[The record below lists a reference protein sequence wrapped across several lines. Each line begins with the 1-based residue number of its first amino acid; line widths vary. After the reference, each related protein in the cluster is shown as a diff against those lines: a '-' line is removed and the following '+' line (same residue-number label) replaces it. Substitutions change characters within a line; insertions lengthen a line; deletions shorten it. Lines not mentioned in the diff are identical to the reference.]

1 MSVSEKL
8 KGYWEKAKA
17 LLQKVSKKVYI
28 ALAALLVVA
37 IAFVIYLNSRPYEVL
52 FADLNATEMTTILT
66 YLEENGVTKYQVE
79 DGDTILVPKEQEAT
93 LKAKLVQQGHGLS
106 GFAYTSTAG
115 TGILST
121 ESERK
126 ASQLKDLESKLS
138 AVVRNF
144 DGVKD
149 AVVNINPGDD
159 QDYVLDF
166 SASMEATAAVVLEMK
181 DGVTLKTEQA
191 QAIRDLVAHSVKG
204 LSIDYVSISDTYGNT
219 YSVAEDNLDVDS
231 SALKMRLEEEQ
242 ENKIRTEV
250 LQVLIPWYGKDNVK
264 VAVNCTVDVSQVVEE
279 STEVYLPEWA
289 DDGSTN
295 GRGIVGSRVYSYV
308 VVRDGEET
316 TGGVVGST
324 TNADIPEYVED
335 LPELNGTESEIQLSG
350 QTDYDNSKSEKHIV
364 RTAGYLT
371 DCSIS
376 VSINS
381 TTAGVVDVNAVR
393 THVARAAGITGSID
407 QTTGEEY
414 LGDKVSVIAQP
425 FYDPNANNPSVPG
438 SVVEPWMIYAAAGG
452 LLLFVLL
459 LVLILVLRSKKKK
472 QRAEEEAQR
481 QAELDVAEFLT
492 AAADSQMA
500 NAASGADVMNIQS
513 ERSIELR
520 HDIRKF
526 AEDNPEIAAQMLRTW
541 LRGDDDDV

>member
-1 MSVSEKL
+1 MSEKL

-28 ALAALLVVA
+28 ALAVLLAAAVA
-37 IAFVIYLNSRPYEVL
+37 IVIYLNARPYEVL
-52 FADLNATEMTTILT
+52 FADLSATEMTSILT
-66 YLEENGVTKYQVE
+66 YLEENGITKYQVE
-79 DGDTILVPKEQEAT
+79 DSDTILVPREQEAA
-93 LKAKLVQQGHGLS
+93 LKAKLVQQGYGLS
-106 GFAYTSTAG
+106 GFAYSSNAA

-126 ASQLKDLESKLS
+126 EAQLRDLEGKLS
-138 AVVRNF
+138 AVIRSF

-149 AVVNINPGDD
+149 AAVNINPGDD
-159 QDYVLDF
+159 QNYVLDF
-166 SASMEATAAVVLEMK
+166 SATMEATAAVVLEMK
-181 DGVTLKTEQA
+181 DGATLKNEQA

-204 LSIDYVSISDTYGNT
+204 LSIDYVSITDTYGNT
-219 YSVAEDNLDVDS
+219 YSAAAENVDADS
-231 SALKMRLEEEQ
+231 SALKLRLEEEQ

-481 QAELDVAEFLT
+481 QAELDVAEFLK

>member
-1 MSVSEKL
+1 MSEKL
-8 KGYWEKAKA
+8 KGYWGKAKA

-28 ALAALLVVA
+28 ALAVLLVA
-37 IAFVIYLNSRPYEVL
+37 ALAFVVYLNARPYEVL
-52 FADLNATEMTTILT
+52 FADLSATEMTSILT
-66 YLEENGVTKYQVE
+66 YLEENGITKYQVE
-79 DGDTILVPKEQEAT
+79 DSDTILVPREQEAA
-93 LKAKLVQQGHGLS
+93 LKAKLVQQGYGLS
-106 GFAYTSTAG
+106 GFAYTSNAA

-121 ESERK
+121 ESERRE
-126 ASQLKDLESKLS
+126 AQLRDLEGKLS
-138 AVVRNF
+138 AVIRSF

-149 AVVNINPGDD
+149 AAVNINPGDD
-159 QDYVLDF
+159 QNYVLDF
-166 SASMEATAAVVLEMK
+166 SATMEATAAVVLEMK
-181 DGVTLKTEQA
+181 DGATLKNEQA

-204 LSIDYVSISDTYGNT
+204 LSIDYVSITDTYGNT
-219 YSVAEDNLDVDS
+219 YSAAAENVDADS
-231 SALKMRLEEEQ
+231 SALKLRLEEEQ

-264 VAVNCTVDVSQVVEE
+264 VAVNCTVDVSQVVED

-295 GRGIVGSRVYSYV
+295 GRGIVGSRVYNYV

-316 TGGVVGST
+316 VGGVVGST
-324 TNADIPEYVED
+324 TNSDIPEYVED
-335 LPELNGTESEIQLSG
+335 LPELDGSESELQLSG
-350 QTDYDNSKSEKHIV
+350 QTDYDNSRSEKHIV

-407 QTTGEEY
+407 ETTGQEY

-425 FYDPNANNPSVPG
+425 FYDPDAENPVPG
-438 SVVEPWMIYAAAGG
+438 SPVEMWMVYAAAGG
-452 LLLFVLL
+452 LLLFILL
-459 LVLILVLRSKKKK
+459 LVLILVLRKKKK
-472 QRAEEEAQR
+472 KKIAEEEAQK
-481 QAELDVAEFLT
+481 QAEFDMAEFLK
-492 AAADSQMA
+492 AAADSQLANA
-500 NAASGADVMNIQS
+500 NAAGADVMNIQS

-526 AEDNPEIAAQMLRTW
+526 AEDNPQIAAQMLRTW
-541 LRGDDDDV
+541 LRGDDDIV

>member
-1 MSVSEKL
+1 MSEKL

-28 ALAALLVVA
+28 ALAVLLVAAV
-37 IAFVIYLNSRPYEVL
+37 AFVVYLNARPYEVL
-52 FADLNATEMTTILT
+52 FADLSATEMTSILT
-66 YLEENGVTKYQVE
+66 YLEENGITKYQVE
-79 DGDTILVPKEQEAT
+79 DSDTILVPREQEAA
-93 LKAKLVQQGHGLS
+93 LKAKLVQQGYGLS
-106 GFAYTSTAG
+106 GFAYTSNAA

-126 ASQLKDLESKLS
+126 EAQLRDLEGKLS
-138 AVVRNF
+138 AVIRSF

-149 AVVNINPGDD
+149 AAVNINPGDD
-159 QDYVLDF
+159 QNYVLDF
-166 SASMEATAAVVLEMK
+166 SATMEATAAVVLEMK
-181 DGVTLKTEQA
+181 DGATLKNEQA

-204 LSIDYVSISDTYGNT
+204 LSIDYVSITDTYGNT
-219 YSVAEDNLDVDS
+219 YSAAAENVDADS
-231 SALKMRLEEEQ
+231 SALKLRLEEEQ

-264 VAVNCTVDVSQVVEE
+264 VAVNCTVDVSQVVED

-295 GRGIVGSRVYSYV
+295 GRGIVGSRVYNYV
-308 VVRDGEET
+308 YVRDGEEPE
-316 TGGVVGST
+316 GGLVGST

-335 LPELNGTESEIQLSG
+335 LPELNGTEDEVQLSG
-350 QTDYDNSKSEKHIV
+350 QTDYDNSRSEKHIV

-407 QTTGEEY
+407 ETTGQEY

-425 FYDPNANNPSVPG
+425 FYDPNAENPVPG
-438 SVVEPWMIYAAAGG
+438 SPVEMWMVYAAAGG
-452 LLLFVLL
+452 LLLFIFL
-459 LVLILVLRSKKKK
+459 LVLILVLRKKKK
-472 QRAEEEAQR
+472 KKIAEEEAQK
-481 QAELDVAEFLT
+481 QAEFDMAEFLK

-500 NAASGADVMNIQS
+500 NANAAGADVMNIQS

-541 LRGDDDDV
+541 LRGDDDVV

>member
-481 QAELDVAEFLT
+481 QAELDVAEFLK

>member
-1 MSVSEKL
+1 MSEKL

-28 ALAALLVVA
+28 ALAVLLVAAV
-37 IAFVIYLNSRPYEVL
+37 AFVVYLNARPYEVL
-52 FADLNATEMTTILT
+52 FADLSATEMTSILT
-66 YLEENGVTKYQVE
+66 YLEENGITKYQVE
-79 DGDTILVPKEQEAT
+79 DSDTILVPREQEAA
-93 LKAKLVQQGHGLS
+93 LKAKLVQQGYGLS
-106 GFAYTSTAG
+106 GFAYSSNAA

-126 ASQLKDLESKLS
+126 EAQLRDLEGKLS
-138 AVVRNF
+138 AVIRSF

-149 AVVNINPGDD
+149 AAVNINPGDD
-159 QDYVLDF
+159 QNYVLDF
-166 SASMEATAAVVLEMK
+166 SATMEATAAVVLEMK
-181 DGVTLKTEQA
+181 DGATLKNEQA

-204 LSIDYVSISDTYGNT
+204 LSIDYVSITDTYGNT
-219 YSVAEDNLDVDS
+219 YSAAAENVDADS
-231 SALKMRLEEEQ
+231 SALKLRLEEEQ

-264 VAVNCTVDVSQVVEE
+264 VAVNCTVDVSQVVED

-295 GRGIVGSRVYSYV
+295 GRGIVGSRVYNYV

-324 TNADIPEYVED
+324 TNSDIPEYVED
-335 LPELNGTESEIQLSG
+335 LPELDGSESELQLSG
-350 QTDYDNSKSEKHIV
+350 QTDYDNSRSEKHIV

-407 QTTGEEY
+407 ETTGQEY

-425 FYDPNANNPSVPG
+425 FYDPNAENPVPG
-438 SVVEPWMIYAAAGG
+438 SPVEMWMVYAAAGG
-452 LLLFVLL
+452 LLLFIFL
-459 LVLILVLRSKKKK
+459 LVLILVLRKKKK
-472 QRAEEEAQR
+472 KKIAEEEAQK
-481 QAELDVAEFLT
+481 QAEFDMAEFLK

-500 NAASGADVMNIQS
+500 NANVAGADVMNIQS

-541 LRGDDDDV
+541 LRGDDDVV

>member
-1 MSVSEKL
+1 MSEKL
-8 KGYWEKAKA
+8 KGYWEKAKG

-28 ALAALLVVA
+28 ALAVLLVA
-37 IAFVIYLNSRPYEVL
+37 ALAFVIYLNSRPYEVL
-52 FADLNATEMTTILT
+52 FADLSASEMTSILS
-66 YLEENGVTKYQVE
+66 YLEENGITKYQVE
-79 DGDTILVPKEQEAT
+79 DSDTILVPREQEAA
-93 LKAKLVQQGHGLS
+93 LKAKLVQQGYGLS
-106 GFAYTSTAG
+106 GFAYTSSSA

-126 ASQLKDLESKLS
+126 ASQLKDLEGKLS
-138 AVVRNF
+138 AVVRSF

-166 SASMEATAAVVLEMK
+166 SATMEATAAVVLEMK
-181 DGVTLKTEQA
+181 DGATLKTEQA

-204 LSIDYVSISDTYGNT
+204 LSIDYVSITDTYGNT
-219 YSVAEDNLDVDS
+219 YSAAGDDVDVDS

-250 LQVLIPWYGKDNVK
+250 LQVLIPWYGRDNVK
-264 VAVNCTVDVSQVVEE
+264 VAVNCTVDVSQVVED

-295 GRGIVGSRVYSYV
+295 GRGIVGSRVYNYV
-308 VVRDGEET
+308 YVRDGEET
-316 TGGVVGST
+316 EGGVVGST

-335 LPELNGTESEIQLSG
+335 LPELNGTEDEVQLSG
-350 QTDYDNSKSEKHIV
+350 QTDYDNSRSEKHII

-393 THVARAAGITGSID
+393 THVARAAGITGSVD
-407 QTTGEEY
+407 ETTGQEY

-425 FYDPNANNPSVPG
+425 FYDPDANEPIPG
-438 SVVEPWMIYAAAGG
+438 SSVEMWMIYAAAGG
-452 LLLFVLL
+452 LLLFLL
-459 LVLILVLRSKKKK
+459 ILVLILVLRRKKKK
-472 QRAEEEAQR
+472 KRAEEEAQR
-481 QAELDVAEFLT
+481 QAEFDMAEFLK

-500 NAASGADVMNIQS
+500 NSNGAGADVMNIQS

-541 LRGDDDDV
+541 LRGDDDDA